1 MCLLSIDP
9 AIVFSAQAI
18 KCTIAVAKDK
28 TARAMDTI
36 AAGAKDTIEY
46 FCFYPWGF
54 ELGT

>member
-1 MCLLSIDP
+1 M
-9 AIVFSAQAI
+9 FSAQAI